1 MSNKPVIT
9 RQGDGEALRILG
21 THTRFLC
28 TAAQTGN
35 KWSLMEVTLPKGSGA
50 PPHAHPWDE
59 AYFVISG
66 EVGFL
71 VGGERCVIGA
81 GDFLYAPAD
90 TEHAFEGLSE
100 TPARVIIFDAPA
112 HAETFFREV
121 DANVRNMPADLDK
134 MLAIGDRH
142 QVRFSPPG

>member
-1 MSNKPVIT
+1 MSNQAVIT
-9 RQGDGEALRILG
+9 RQGEGDALRILG
-21 THTRFLC
+21 TQTRFLC

-35 KWSLMEVTLPKGSGA
+35 QWSLMEVTLPKGSGA
-50 PPHAHPWDE
+50 PPHAHPWGE
-59 AYFVISG
+59 AYYVVSG

-71 VGGERCVIGA
+71 VGGERHLMRA

-90 TEHAFEGLSE
+90 TEHAFEGQSD

-121 DANVRNMPADLDK
+121 DAHVRNMPADLDK
-134 MLAIGDRH
+134 MLAIGERH